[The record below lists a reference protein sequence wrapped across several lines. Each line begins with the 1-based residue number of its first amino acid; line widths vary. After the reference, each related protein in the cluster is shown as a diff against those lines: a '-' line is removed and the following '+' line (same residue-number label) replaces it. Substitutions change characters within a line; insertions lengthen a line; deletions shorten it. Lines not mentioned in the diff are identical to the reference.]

1 MNISIMDV
9 LTLEDKN
16 EYVVV
21 SKVLYEDKNYM
32 FLVDINNNKNVK
44 FCYQDNDEVVE
55 SDDKDLNSRLL
66 PLFYEQAKA
75 IIESINEE

>member
-32 FLVDINNNKNVK
+32 FLVDINNNKNIIK
-44 FCYQDNDEVVE
+44 LKSCKSQH
-55 SDDKDLNSRLL
+55 
-66 PLFYEQAKA
+66 AKK
-75 IIESINEE
+75 EC

>member
-32 FLVDINNNKNVK
+32 FLVDINNNKNIK

>member
-32 FLVDINNNKNVK
+32 FLVDINNNKNIK

-75 IIESINEE
+75 II

>member
-55 SDDKDLNSRLL
+55 SEDKDLNSRLL
-66 PLFYEQAKA
+66 PLF
-75 IIESINEE
+75 

>member
-1 MNISIMDV
+1 MDV

-32 FLVDINNNKNVK
+32 FLVDINNNKNIK

-55 SDDKDLNSRLL
+55 SEDKDLNSRLL